1 MLIDLIKSHCL
12 SDAQSGNWSAVAATL
27 NAPTVIVRNPKSWTF
42 ADLIGL
48 VQPEGA
54 ALVGGTIQAAGTTNP
69 IFASAW
75 IALSVTGLQLHTD
88 ERQQM
93 IDGLAVAGNWPDQLR
108 DAVKAA
114 GVRYTTLAGDAVTAD
129 QCQRAWIIASCIDPI
144 VTAHAAAA
152 AKLNNA
158 QAALGPEHTDSL
170 TLEELQDRCDAIAAS
185 ADGLVG
191 E

>member
-1 MLIDLIKSHCL
+1 MLIDLIKTHAL
-12 SDAQSGNWSAVAATL
+12 TEAQSGDWSAVAAIL
-27 NAPTVIVRNPKSWTF
+27 NAPTVEVRNAKSWTF

-54 ALVGGTIQAAGTTNP
+54 ALVGGTIQAAGVSNP

-93 IDGLAVAGNWPDQLR
+93 IDGLASAGNWPDQLR

-114 GVRYTTLAGDAVTAD
+114 GLSYTSLSNATAEECEAAWKRDVLAQIWTTALNDGGINQALAMGDRDALKSALTTLT
-129 QCQRAWIIASCIDPI
+129 
-144 VTAHAAAA
+144 
-152 AKLNNA
+152 
-158 QAALGPEHTDSL
+158 ESL
-170 TLEELQDRCDAIAAS
+170 
-185 ADGLVG
+185 
-191 E
+191 